1 MNDRSEQYQWLA
13 SEAAAAL
20 DDQLARIRADQER
33 GAISV
38 REAADQR
45 VQALQEHLDRL
56 RLLREEYLS

>member
-13 SEAAAAL
+13 SEAATAL

-33 GAISV
+33 GAITV

-45 VQALQEHLDRL
+45 VHALEEHLERL